1 MTWAAESH
9 RRSRRLPG
17 GHVLINFAAKGRAVG
32 SLGYAVIAFWN
43 AGLASI
49 LSM

>member
-1 MTWAAESH
+1 
-9 RRSRRLPG
+9 LPS
-17 GHVLINFAAKGRAVG
+17 GHFLINFAAKGRAVG
-32 SLGYAVIAFWN
+32 ALGYALIAFWN